1 MPVPT
6 PRRAGGGNPLFS
18 TCFSFVSLPFHTSD
32 STAPIP
38 DVNAVRFHEAAFE
51 LWLGIGEIAQG
62 GMTGNLMYDT
72 TVFSRRTVAA
82 IAASFTA
89 CLERV
94 VSDPGV
100 SLDDLDARIVEARAE
115 ALVPRCLA
123 PSAESAQRAVSCV
136 CDAAG
141 RGAPADGTGVAAG
154 PLGHAW
160 GILEA
165 GLAAE
170 AAESIASASRP
181 VAAICDVGDGIV
193 MTYADLEL
201 QARAVAGVLQKA
213 SSQEPPRVSVL
224 APNGWGVLTL
234 HFATAL
240 AGGVVGNH
248 NTHLVAPE
256 LAYQL
261 ERFEPHVIAAAGDAL
276 NAVADA
282 ALALTGIGR
291 SDSSPALFRLT
302 MPWDCST
309 FLAPRV
315 DRSPVGASPSDP
327 YMLYFTSGTSGTPK
341 VGPGSYCPSSNSS
354 QFAPSSFIES
364 KCIL

>member
-1 MPVPT
+1 
-6 PRRAGGGNPLFS
+6 
-18 TCFSFVSLPFHTSD
+18 
-32 STAPIP
+32 
-38 DVNAVRFHEAAFE
+38 
-51 LWLGIGEIAQG
+51 
-62 GMTGNLMYDT
+62 
-72 TVFSRRTVAA
+72 
-82 IAASFTA
+82 
-89 CLERV
+89 
-94 VSDPGV
+94 
-100 SLDDLDARIVEARAE
+100 
-115 ALVPRCLA
+115 
-123 PSAESAQRAVSCV
+123 
-136 CDAAG
+136 
-141 RGAPADGTGVAAG
+141 
-154 PLGHAW
+154 
-160 GILEA
+160 
-165 GLAAE
+165 
-170 AAESIASASRP
+170 
-181 VAAICDVGDGIV
+181 
-193 MTYADLEL
+193 
-201 QARAVAGVLQKA
+201 
-213 SSQEPPRVSVL
+213 
-224 APNGWGVLTL
+224 
-234 HFATAL
+234 
-240 AGGVVGNH
+240 
-248 NTHLVAPE
+248 VAPE